1 MAEQPTTPRNSKK
14 FAAPNTT
21 QNAAPGGGKGFSA
34 PSERAPMTNGPRGSG
49 AFSAPSE
56 RNPWQSE
63 KGFSAPT
70 QPNQLKYGRQPQD
83 PWANRQQNEQR
94 EPLQFETQTVQE
106 DLRYESPLQEEPYR
120 PYAEQPYYENS
131 GNDPQYGGYEPPKK
145 KSNALIYV
153 IIALAAALVLAAGAI
168 IFITQKDKCASD
180 SDGGETETAS
190 QAEQNSSTGP
200 QDEQQ
205 DKQQSSYT
213 EPQDEPQ
220 DEPQSGYTEQNNY
233 AEPQDE
239 PQSGNTE
246 PQDEPQSGYTEQQ
259 TQEAFYPVKKNGKSV
274 TSASELSLYDVV
286 TFGNYPQTSLG
297 VEKPIRWYVVRK
309 EDNKVTLLSVYALD
323 SRQFHNK
330 NEQVTFLGSDIFKW
344 LNEDFRNRA
353 FSDEETAVMASPVSL
368 MGKDDAM
375 NLPLTYRKASS
386 TEYAISQGADAKR
399 CLWWVGDFSKTY
411 EFVEYYGWWW
421 YDTSLANCAYCVH
434 DDGQIWEYQVN
445 FSGKAVRPMVIVQF

>member
-21 QNAAPGGGKGFSA
+21 QNTTPGGGTMFSA

-70 QPNQLKYGRQPQD
+70 QPNQLKYGRQQQD

-94 EPLQFETQTVQE
+94 EPLQFEAQTVQE
-106 DLRYESPLQEEPYR
+106 DPRYERSTYEEQPR
-120 PYAEQPYYENS
+120 PYEEQPYYAGYEDNS
-131 GNDPQYGGYEPPKK
+131 PYGGYEPPKK

-180 SDGGETETAS
+180 SDGGETETTS
-190 QAEQNSSTGP
+190 QAEQNS
-200 QDEQQ
+200 
-205 DKQQSSYT
+205 
-213 EPQDEPQ
+213 
-220 DEPQSGYTEQNNY
+220 Y
-233 AEPQDE
+233 AEPQNE
-239 PQSGNTE
+239 QQNSYTAPQNEQQNSYTA
-246 PQDEPQSGYTEQQ
+246 PQGEQSGYTEQQ
-259 TQEAFYPVKKNGKSV
+259 TQEAFYPIKKNGKSV
-274 TSASELSLYDVV
+274 TSASELSMYDVV

-297 VEKPIRWYVVRK
+297 VEKPIRWYVVGK
-309 EDNKVTLLSVYALD
+309 EGNKVTLLSVYALD
-323 SRQFHNK
+323 SKKFHNK
-330 NEQVTFLGSDIFKW
+330 NEEVTFLGSDIFKW
-344 LNEDFRNRA
+344 LNDDFKYRA
-353 FSDEETAVMASPVSL
+353 FNDEETAVMASPVSL
-368 MGKDDAM
+368 MGKEDAM
-375 NLPLTYRKASS
+375 RLPLTYRKTTS
-386 TEYAISQGADAKR
+386 TDYAISQGADAKR

-421 YDTSLANCAYCVH
+421 YDTSLASAAYCVH
-434 DDGQIWEYQVN
+434 DDGQLWEYQVN

>member
-21 QNAAPGGGKGFSA
+21 QNTTPGGGTMFSA

-94 EPLQFETQTVQE
+94 EPLQFEAQTVQE
-106 DLRYESPLQEEPYR
+106 DPRYERSTYEEQPR
-120 PYAEQPYYENS
+120 PYEEQPYYAGYEDNS
-131 GNDPQYGGYEPPKK
+131 QYGGYEPPKK

-190 QAEQNSSTGP
+190 QAEQ
-200 QDEQQ
+200 
-205 DKQQSSYT
+205 QSSYT
-213 EPQDEPQ
+213 EPQD
-220 DEPQSGYTEQNNY
+220 
-233 AEPQDE
+233 EPQDE

-274 TSASELSLYDVV
+274 TSASELSMYDVV

-297 VEKPIRWYVVRK
+297 VEKPIQWYVVGK
-309 EDNKVTLLSVYALD
+309 EGNKVTLLSVYALD
-323 SRQFHNK
+323 SKKFHNK
-330 NEQVTFLGSDIFKW
+330 NEEVTFLGSDIFKW
-344 LNEDFRNRA
+344 LNDDFKYRA
-353 FSDEETAVMASPVSL
+353 FNDEETAVMASPVSL
-368 MGKDDAM
+368 MGKEDAM
-375 NLPLTYRKASS
+375 RLPLTYRKTTS
-386 TEYAISQGADAKR
+386 TDYAISQGADAKR

-421 YDTSLANCAYCVH
+421 YDTSLASAAYCVH
-434 DDGQIWEYQVN
+434 DDGQLWEYQVN

>member
-21 QNAAPGGGKGFSA
+21 QNTTPGGGTMFSA
-34 PSERAPMTNGPRGSG
+34 PSERAPMTNGPHGSKM
-49 AFSAPSE
+49 FSAPSE
-56 RNPWQSE
+56 RDPWQGDR
-63 KGFSAPT
+63 GFTA
-70 QPNQLKYGRQPQD
+70 PNQPPYGRQQQD

-94 EPLQFETQTVQE
+94 EPLQFEAQTVQE
-106 DLRYESPLQEEPYR
+106 DPRYERSTYE
-120 PYAEQPYYENS
+120 EQPYYAGYEDNS
-131 GNDPQYGGYEPPKK
+131 QYGGYEPPKK

-190 QAEQNSSTGP
+190 QAEQQSSSTGP
-200 QDEQQ
+200 QDE
-205 DKQQSSYT
+205 
-213 EPQDEPQ
+213 PQA
-220 DEPQSGYTEQNNY
+220 EPQSGYTEQNNY
-233 AEPQDE
+233 A
-239 PQSGNTE
+239 E

-274 TSASELSLYDVV
+274 TSASELSMYDVV

-323 SRQFHNK
+323 SRKFHNK

-344 LNEDFRNRA
+344 LNEDFKNRA
-353 FSDEETAVMASPVSL
+353 FSSEEVAVMASPVSL

>member
-49 AFSAPSE
+49 TFSAPSE

-70 QPNQLKYGRQPQD
+70 QPPYGRQQQD

-94 EPLQFETQTVQE
+94 EPLQFEAQTVQE
-106 DLRYESPLQEEPYR
+106 DPRYERSTYEEQPR
-120 PYAEQPYYENS
+120 PYEEQPYYAGYEDNS
-131 GNDPQYGGYEPPKK
+131 PYGGYEPPKK

-180 SDGGETETAS
+180 SDGGETETTS
-190 QAEQNSSTGP
+190 QAEP
-200 QDEQQ
+200 
-205 DKQQSSYT
+205 QSSYT

-220 DEPQSGYTEQNNY
+220 AEPQSGYTEQNNY
-233 AEPQDE
+233 A
-239 PQSGNTE
+239 E

-274 TSASELSLYDVV
+274 TSASELSMYDVV

-297 VEKPIRWYVVRK
+297 VEKPIRWYVVGK
-309 EDNKVTLLSVYALD
+309 EGNKVTLLSVYALD
-323 SRQFHNK
+323 SKKFHNK
-330 NEQVTFLGSDIFKW
+330 NEEVTFLGSDIFKW
-344 LNEDFRNRA
+344 LNDDFKYRA
-353 FSDEETAVMASPVSL
+353 FNDEETAVMASPVSL
-368 MGKDDAM
+368 MGKEDAM
-375 NLPLTYRKASS
+375 RLPLTYRKTTS
-386 TEYAISQGADAKR
+386 TDYAISQGADAKR

-421 YDTSLANCAYCVH
+421 YDTSLASAAYCVH
-434 DDGQIWEYQVN
+434 DDGQLWEYQVN

>member
-49 AFSAPSE
+49 TFSAPSE

-70 QPNQLKYGRQPQD
+70 QPNQPPYGRQQD

-94 EPLQFETQTVQE
+94 EPLQFEAQTVQE
-106 DLRYESPLQEEPYR
+106 DPRYERSTYEEQPR
-120 PYAEQPYYENS
+120 PYEEQPYYAGYEDNS
-131 GNDPQYGGYEPPKK
+131 PYGGYEPPKK

-180 SDGGETETAS
+180 SDGGETETTS
-190 QAEQNSSTGP
+190 QAE
-200 QDEQQ
+200 
-205 DKQQSSYT
+205 QQSSYT
-213 EPQDEPQ
+213 EPQA
-220 DEPQSGYTEQNNY
+220 EPQSSYTEQNNY

-274 TSASELSLYDVV
+274 TSASELSMYDVV

-297 VEKPIRWYVVRK
+297 VEKPIQWYVVGK
-309 EDNKVTLLSVYALD
+309 EGNKVTLLSVYALD
-323 SRQFHNK
+323 SKKFHNK
-330 NEQVTFLGSDIFKW
+330 NEEVTFLGSDIFKW
-344 LNEDFRNRA
+344 LNDDFKYRA
-353 FSDEETAVMASPVSL
+353 FNDEETAVMASPVSL
-368 MGKDDAM
+368 MGKEDAM
-375 NLPLTYRKASS
+375 RLPLTYRKTTS
-386 TEYAISQGADAKR
+386 TDYAISQGADAKR

-421 YDTSLANCAYCVH
+421 YDTSLASAAYCVH
-434 DDGQIWEYQVN
+434 DDGQLWEYQVN